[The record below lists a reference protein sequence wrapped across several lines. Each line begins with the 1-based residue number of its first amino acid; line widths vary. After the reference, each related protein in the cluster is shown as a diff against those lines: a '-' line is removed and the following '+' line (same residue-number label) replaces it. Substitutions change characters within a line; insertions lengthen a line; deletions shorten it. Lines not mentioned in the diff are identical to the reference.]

1 MEQQEPCDQVPQTVL
16 AKEAPQVPSVVAT
29 PDAAATTTTTDEGLP
44 KTGSPEVVVDG
55 GLVAVVMIGIEAV
68 TGVAGVVPAQPL
80 WHPLST
86 AQCPSVAPQYP

>member
-16 AKEAPQVPSVVAT
+16 LKDAPQVPSVVAT

-44 KTGSPEVVVDG
+44 RTGSPDVVVDG
-55 GLVAVVMIGIEAV
+55 GLVAVVMTGMEAV
-68 TGVAGVVPAQPL
+68 TEVVPVQPL
-80 WHPLST
+80 WHPLAT